1 MQKELLEKL
10 ESNISQLLDEVEL
23 LRMEVT
29 ELKEEKA
36 QLANN
41 NASLEEVQNES
52 NDRLKAL
59 LSRFSQDESQA

>member
-1 MQKELLEKL
+1 MHKELLEQL
-10 ESNISQLLDEVEL
+10 ESKIGQLLDEVEL

-41 NASLEEVQNES
+41 NANLEEAQSES
-52 NDRLKAL
+52 IDRLKGMLA
-59 LSRFSQDESQA
+59 RFAQDESQA